1 MPKRT
6 SQLDS
11 KKIFW
16 DTLRNDPQYIVD
28 LCRRSNNVEY
38 IKHTIGQKLQS
49 VPDLNQKIFDQCF
62 GLIMDKGFAPIQV
75 ISIMFNWINRY
86 NIPMHTSAL
95 SNFDRFHKRYGPKI
109 MELSDRRYKFH

>member
-62 GLIMDKGFAPIQV
+62 GLIMDKGFAPAQV
-75 ISIMFNWINRY
+75 ISITFNWLHNY
-86 NIPMHTSAL
+86 NLPMSDL
-95 SNFDRFHKRYGPKI
+95 MSNYDRFHKKYGPKI
-109 MELSDRRYKFH
+109 MELSNRGYKFR